1 MVYKSVKSA
10 KKKSQ
15 RRKENIPYAR
25 EGIETFAGYPR
36 IPSWKDDIAQRPGG
50 GGQESLSRGNSKWK
64 V

>member
-1 MVYKSVKSA
+1 MQQTKKSVAFMVYKSVKSA

-36 IPSWKDDIAQRPGG
+36 IPS
-50 GGQESLSRGNSKWK
+50 
-64 V
+64 